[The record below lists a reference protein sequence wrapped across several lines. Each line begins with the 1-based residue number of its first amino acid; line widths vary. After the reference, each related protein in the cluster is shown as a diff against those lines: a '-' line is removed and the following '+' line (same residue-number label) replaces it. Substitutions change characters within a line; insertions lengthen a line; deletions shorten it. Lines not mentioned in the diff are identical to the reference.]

1 MVKNGKKSNI
11 ELLKS
16 MNNMALTERVA
27 VYVPSTINIDKNID
41 NSIYV
46 NEVTTKLCKLF
57 GGATSYNA
65 MGSWYS
71 DDLDK
76 VITENVTIVY
86 SNCTKDQLEK
96 NIFQVWDIAN
106 DLKNTMLQE
115 CISLEIN
122 GDLYFVDDKL
132 EL

>member
-1 MVKNGKKSNI
+1 MVKNGKVSNM
-11 ELLKS
+11 ELLSK
-16 MNNMALTERVA
+16 NMSLTERVA
-27 VYVPSTINIDKNID
+27 IYVPSTINIDKSID
-41 NSIYV
+41 NAHYV
-46 NEVTTKLCKLF
+46 NMVTTKLCKLF

-71 DDLDK
+71 DELKK
-76 VITENVTIVY
+76 VITENITIIY
-86 SNCTKDQLEK
+86 SNCTKKQLEN

-106 DLKNTMLQE
+106 DLKNTMAQE

>member
-1 MVKNGKKSNI
+1 MVKNGKKSNM

-16 MNNMALTERVA
+16 KNMSLTERVA
-27 VYVPSTINIDKNID
+27 VYVPSTINIDKSID
-41 NSIYV
+41 NAHYV
-46 NEVTTKLCKLF
+46 NMVTTKLCKLF

-71 DDLDK
+71 DELKK
-76 VITENVTIVY
+76 VITENVTIIY
-86 SNCTKDQLEK
+86 SNCTKKQLEN

-106 DLKNTMLQE
+106 DLRDTMSQE

-132 EL
+132 DL

>member
-1 MVKNGKKSNI
+1 MVKNGKKSNM

-16 MNNMALTERVA
+16 KMALTERVA
-27 VYVPSTINIDKNID
+27 IYVPSTLDVDKNID

-46 NEVTTKLCKLF
+46 NMVTRKLCKLF

-65 MGSWYS
+65 NGSWYS
-71 DDLDK
+71 DELKK
-76 VITENVTIVY
+76 VVTENVTIIY

-106 DLKNTMLQE
+106 DLKNTMSQE

-122 GDLYFVDDKL
+122 GDLYFVDSEL

>member
-1 MVKNGKKSNI
+1 MVKNGKSNM

-16 MNNMALTERVA
+16 KNMALTERVA
-27 VYVPSTINIDKNID
+27 IYVPSTLNIDNNID

-46 NEVTTKLCKLF
+46 NEVTSKLCKLF

-65 MGSWYS
+65 RGSWFS
-71 DDLDK
+71 DELNK

-86 SNCTKDQLEK
+86 SNCNTAQLEN

-106 DLKNTMLQE
+106 DLKDAMAQE

-122 GDLYFVDDKL
+122 GDLYFVDGKL
-132 EL
+132 EF

>member
-1 MVKNGKKSNI
+1 MLS
-11 ELLKS
+11 
-16 MNNMALTERVA
+16 ERVA
-27 VYVPSTINIDKNID
+27 IYVPSTLDVDKNID

-46 NEVTTKLCKLF
+46 NMVTSKLCKLF
-57 GGATSYNA
+57 GGATSYNV

-71 DDLDK
+71 DELKK
-76 VITENVTIVY
+76 VVTENVTIVY
-86 SNCTKDQLEK
+86 SNCTKGQLEN

-106 DLKNTMLQE
+106 TLRLEMSQE

-122 GDLYFVDDKL
+122 GDLYFVDSEL

>member
-1 MVKNGKKSNI
+1 MMVKNGKTI

-16 MNNMALTERVA
+16 KNMALTERVA
-27 VYVPSTINIDKNID
+27 IYVPSTLNIDKNID

-46 NEVTTKLCKLF
+46 NEVTSKLCKLF

-65 MGSWYS
+65 MGSWFS
-71 DDLDK
+71 DELKK
-76 VITENVTIVY
+76 VVTEDVTIIY
-86 SNCTKDQLEK
+86 SNCTSTQLEN

-106 DLKNTMLQE
+106 ELKNEMSQE

-122 GDLYFVDDKL
+122 GDLYFVDGKL
-132 EL
+132 EF